1 MAGRDGEDRH
11 RGEGGLRC
19 RRRHSDSDRS
29 SKRCRGREK
38 GRKRERWRD
47 VAEE

>member
-19 RRRHSDSDRS
+19 RQRHSDSDRS
-29 SKRCRGREK
+29 AEVGRRAE
-38 GRKRERWRD
+38 RERDGGMWQKS
-47 VAEE
+47 EK